1 MLHGTRGIEMK
12 ENIGVELLRSGKVNA
27 REKAFEIYD
36 TKLKGFTLKIYPDTV
51 SKKGDIIP
59 GAKTYL
65 VRYRLPDGRQTR
77 TVIGRHTL
85 FTPTQARDKAEKIL
99 RAVKD
104 GTVPNDSKQQVNT
117 FSEYLEKVYSPW
129 LLENLKTGEQT
140 AARLKT
146 CFPDLLESKLD
157 EISPRVIEQW
167 RTGKLKSGLSP
178 ASINRDLANLRAAL
192 SRAVEWEYIPTHP
205 LANKVKP
212 LKIDKNPIIRFLDG
226 KEEPRLLAALDTREA
241 TFRSERDSANEWR
254 RARGYA
260 LLPDLKEVTYVDHLK
275 PMVILSLNTGMR
287 RGEVFSLRWSD
298 IDFKRK
304 IATVR
309 GEEAKSSV
317 TRHIPLNTLA
327 HAALKSWRKQTEGD
341 VVFPGKKNE
350 QLNNTKRSWQSLLKL
365 AKIEQFRWHDMRH
378 HFASKLVMAG
388 VDLNTVRELL
398 GHSDLKMTLRYAHLA
413 PEHKAAAVNLL
424 VTTGPPEQS

>member
-1 MLHGTRGIEMK
+1 MLHRIRGVEMK
-12 ENIGVELLRSGKVNA
+12 ENIGVELLRSSKVNA

-51 SKKGDIIP
+51 SKNGDTVP

-85 FTPTQARDKAEKIL
+85 FTPAQARDKAEKIL
-99 RAVKD
+99 RSVKD
-104 GTVPNDSKQQVNT
+104 GTVPNNSRQQVST
-117 FSEYLEKVYSPW
+117 LKEYLEKVYSPW
-129 LLENLKTGEQT
+129 LIENLKTGEQT
-140 AARLKT
+140 AARIKT

-157 EISPRVIEQW
+157 EINPRAIEQW
-167 RTGKLKSGLSP
+167 RTSKLKSGLSP

-192 SRAVEWEYIPTHP
+192 SRAVEWEYLQVHP

-226 KEEPRLLAALDTREA
+226 KEESRLLAALDAREA

-260 LLPDLKEVTYVDHLK
+260 LLPDLKEVAYVDHLK

-287 RGEVFSLRWSD
+287 RGEVFSLRWKD

-317 TRHIPLNTLA
+317 TRHIPMNVLA
-327 HAALKSWRKQTEGD
+327 LAALKNWQKQTKGD

-350 QLNNTKRSWQSLLKL
+350 QFSHTKRSWQSLLKL
-365 AKIEQFRWHDMRH
+365 AKIDHFRWHDMRH

-398 GHSDLKMTLRYAHLA
+398 GHSDLKMTLRYAHLG
-413 PEHKAAAVNLL
+413 PEHKAAAVSLL
-424 VTTGPPEQS
+424 VTKR